1 MGKLI
6 AQRPILYMGQTFERG
21 GSLPA
26 QDPKMVAA
34 WLKAGSARWEGQK
47 RPQDAPDEQD
57 GREPAGAEESGQG
70 TAQDGGEGEMLTGH
84 LDAAQLARMT
94 KGQLE
99 DLARDMGVDIS
110 GAKNNTERAA
120 ILAAVEVQ
128 APADGDTP

>member
-6 AQRPILYMGQTFERG
+6 AQRPILYMSQTFERG
-21 GSLPA
+21 DHLPA

-34 WLKAGSARWEGQK
+34 WLKVGSARWEGQE

-57 GREPAGAEESGQG
+57 GQEPARVEESGQR
-70 TAQDGGEGEMLTGH
+70 TAQDGGEGELLTGH
-84 LDAAQLARMT
+84 LDAAQLSRMT

-99 DLARDMGVDIS
+99 DLARDIGVDIS

-120 ILAAVEVQ
+120 ILASVEVQ
-128 APADGDTP
+128 APADGDAP